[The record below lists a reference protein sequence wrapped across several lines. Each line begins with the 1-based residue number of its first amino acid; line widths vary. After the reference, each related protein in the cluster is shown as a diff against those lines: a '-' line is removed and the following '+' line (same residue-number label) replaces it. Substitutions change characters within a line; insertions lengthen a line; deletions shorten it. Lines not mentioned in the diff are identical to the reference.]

1 MDSVQIEKMVTVK
14 FHMMTHLTDG
24 TIKGHPE
31 EEITFVYGVERQVP
45 SLERA
50 LDGCHVGDK
59 KSVTI
64 PAAEIY
70 GEHDPRLIAEI
81 PKKGLLKQ
89 RLVEGQYYRQ
99 MKKGKL
105 ISFKVLEI
113 LPHTVLA
120 DFNDP
125 LAGIQVS
132 MEFEV
137 KALRE
142 ASPEEIETAREAQ
155 VKRRIGCA

>member
-1 MDSVQIEKMVTVK
+1 
-14 FHMMTHLTDG
+14 
-24 TIKGHPE
+24 
-31 EEITFVYGVERQVP
+31 
-45 SLERA
+45 
-50 LDGCHVGDK
+50 
-59 KSVTI
+59 
-64 PAAEIY
+64 
-70 GEHDPRLIAEI
+70 
-81 PKKGLLKQ
+81 
-89 RLVEGQYYRQ
+89 

-113 LPHTVLA
+113 FPHTVLA

-125 LAGIQVS
+125 LSGIQVS

>member
-1 MDSVQIEKMVTVK
+1 
-14 FHMMTHLTDG
+14 
-24 TIKGHPE
+24 
-31 EEITFVYGVERQVP
+31 
-45 SLERA
+45 
-50 LDGCHVGDK
+50 
-59 KSVTI
+59 
-64 PAAEIY
+64 
-70 GEHDPRLIAEI
+70 
-81 PKKGLLKQ
+81 
-89 RLVEGQYYRQ
+89 

-132 MEFEV
+132 MELEV
-137 KALRE
+137 MAMRD

>member
-1 MDSVQIEKMVTVK
+1 MESVQIEKMVTVTY
-14 FHMMTHLTDG
+14 HMMTHLTDG
-24 TIKGHPE
+24 TIKDHPE

-45 SLERA
+45 TLERA
-50 LDGCHVGDK
+50 LEGSHVGDRK
-59 KSVTI
+59 NVTI
-64 PAAEIY
+64 QSGEIY
-70 GEHDPRLIAEI
+70 GEQDPRLIAEI
-81 PKKGLLKQ
+81 PRKGLLKQ
-89 RLVEGQYYRQ
+89 RLVQGQYYRQ

-105 ISFKVLEI
+105 ISFKVLEV

-125 LAGIQVS
+125 LAGIEVS

-137 KALRE
+137 TAMRD
-142 ASPEEIETAREAQ
+142 ASPEEIEMAREAQ